1 MSSHNPIV
9 SIIIPCYNEEEV
21 LLACHSRLMQVFEAY
36 DDTQFELI
44 YVNDGS
50 SDRTEEL
57 LRYLH
62 DAYSQT
68 RVVMLSRN
76 FGHQA
81 AVTAGLTAASGQCVV
96 IIDADLQDPPE
107 VILQMIE
114 RWQAGYEVVYGIR
127 ETRAGESGFKL
138 RSAKLFYRLINKLS
152 DVEIPLDSGDFRLLD
167 RRAVNTI
174 LAMPERHR
182 LLRGMSSWIGFRQFG
197 LKYDRAARFAGT
209 TKYPLRKMLNLAL
222 DGIFS
227 FSTVPLRSVTVLGA
241 LTAAAASAGM
251 LYSLVMRLFTA
262 NWVAGWTTLI
272 FAILLA
278 SGVEMFCFGIL
289 GEYIGRIYT
298 EIKQR
303 PLFVVREMLEVGVRS
318 EEMKKPPMALHTIA
332 RSELFT
338 RTG

>member
-1 MSSHNPIV
+1 MSLHHPIV
-9 SIIIPCYNEEEV
+9 SVIIPCYNEEEV
-21 LLACHSRLMQVFEAY
+21 LLACHSRLMKVFEGY
-36 DDTQFELI
+36 DKSEVELI

-50 SDRTEEL
+50 RDRTEEL
-57 LRYLH
+57 LRHLH
-62 DAYSQT
+62 DNYPQT

-81 AVTAGLTAASGQCVV
+81 AVTAGLTAATGQCVA

-114 RWQAGYEVVYGIR
+114 RWHAGYEVVYGVR

-138 RSAKLFYRLINKLS
+138 RSAQLFYRLINKLS

-167 RRAVNTI
+167 RRAVNAM
-174 LAMPERHR
+174 LSMPERHR

-209 TKYPLRKMLNLAL
+209 TKYPLGKMINLAL

-227 FSTVPLRSVTVLGA
+227 FSTVPLRSVTILGGI
-241 LTAAAASAGM
+241 TAAVSGLGI
-251 LYSLVMRLFTA
+251 LYSLAVRVFTP

-272 FAILLA
+272 LAILLA

-298 EIKQR
+298 EMKQR
-303 PLFVVREMLEVGVRS
+303 PLFIVREMLESAVATEEVRRQPSHAMQRS
-318 EEMKKPPMALHTIA
+318 EVLS
-332 RSELFT
+332 RV
-338 RTG
+338 G